1 MKIDK
6 IKIEKFRSIK
16 TAEVRLSDIT
26 ALVGENNAGKTAV
39 LRAINAVLNFELEVE
54 SFHNRRHQYAA
65 RNNTYITITFND
77 VPATAPYVEYVN
89 DGVMELKFS
98 YSYSKNKQKYQ
109 VQKEREWVAAPDELL
124 ASLADHI
131 RYVYIPVGRASQSAR
146 YTDSTVFGELIEK
159 HFAKQ
164 VKNRDNISSNV
175 RKVSRKIH
183 DNVLSKLERQM
194 NSLYLQDKS
203 IGFEID
209 FPADLDYHIFLDS
222 IEVGFSEDGT
232 SYPMQEWG
240 SGTRSLAAIAVH
252 RAYAL
257 LNDASI
263 ILGIEEPETNL
274 HPQAQRRF
282 LHSLRNGMDDKEMQ
296 VLMTTHSPVLVD
308 ELEHHDVILVRR
320 VHDSVR
326 GFSSKLSQLAQDFW
340 DRYNLDDFKHYQFFR
355 YRNSDFFFSKFVVVG
370 ESKNDCQV
378 FEALLKD
385 ELGNALYD
393 VSFLNAEGI
402 RNIQYPYFLLKE
414 LEIPCA
420 FIVDRDFFFPY
431 LYDSLESSRDER
443 TGLPMY
449 KDQLKNHDPVIED
462 LLPTESKK
470 NELIRLRR
478 EGYRK
483 SFEYMRQMN
492 FLMTNYM
499 LEIDLFRTSAARNK
513 AYAKYNIPADKQSEK
528 TLLIDYKKSIKKIEE
543 LLDVLGSIPKNAYP
557 ESYSKIKNSLIES
570 IDKATCVN

>member
-1 MKIDK
+1 MRIDR
-6 IKIEKFRSIK
+6 IKIEKFRSIYS
-16 TAEVRLSDIT
+16 AEVRLGDIT

-39 LRAINAVLNFELEVE
+39 LRAINAVLNYELEAE

-65 RNNTYITITFND
+65 RNNTYITIAFSD
-77 VPATAPYVEYVN
+77 VPATLPYVEYAN
-89 DGVMELKFS
+89 DGKMELKLS
-98 YSYSKNKQKYQ
+98 YSYSQDRQKYQ
-109 VQKEREWVAAPDELL
+109 VQKEREWVTAPDDLL
-124 ASLADHI
+124 ASLANHI
-131 RYVYIPVGRASQSAR
+131 RYVYIPVGRANQGAR
-146 YTDSTVFGELIEK
+146 YADSAVFGELIEK
-159 HFAKQ
+159 HFARQ
-164 VKNRDNISSNV
+164 MKNRDSISSNV
-175 RKVSRKIH
+175 RKVSRRIH

-203 IGFEID
+203 VGFKID
-209 FPADLDYHIFLDS
+209 FPADLDYRIFLNS

-240 SGTRSLAAIAVH
+240 SGTRSLAAIAIH
-252 RAYAL
+252 RANAL

-296 VLMTTHSPVLVD
+296 VLMTTHSPVLLD

-320 VHDSVR
+320 VPDKVR
-326 GFSSKLSQLAQDFW
+326 GFKSKLSQLAQDFW
-340 DRYNLDDFKHYQFFR
+340 DRNDLDDFKHYQFFR

-378 FEALLKD
+378 FETLLED
-385 ELGNALYD
+385 ELGDTLYD

-402 RNIQYPYFLLKE
+402 KNIQYPYFLLKE

-431 LYDSLESSRDER
+431 LNDSLDSSRDER

-449 KDQLKNHDPVIED
+449 KEQLKRNPVIKN
-462 LLPTESKK
+462 LLPTESAKR
-470 NELIRLRR
+470 ELIRLRR

-483 SFEYMRQMN
+483 SFEYLQSMG
-492 FLMTNYM
+492 FLTMNYM

-513 AYAKYNIPADKQSEK
+513 AYAKYKIPVEKQSEK

-543 LLDVLGSIPKNAYP
+543 LLDVLSSIPKAAYP
-557 ESYSKIKNSLIES
+557 ESYLKIKNSLIES
-570 IDKATCVN
+570 INKTICIH